1 MDALKSWAV
10 SLIAAAVAGTF
21 AMIVSPRGSMDKTI
35 RAVIGIFVVAAI
47 FSPLTELKN
56 DGKNFFEKEAFA
68 FEEEKEADENLNE
81 YLLSAC
87 KNAVNSEIKKAAD
100 ELNIPSH
107 QSEIE
112 AYVDDENCII
122 IQSITIQI
130 PAEYI
135 GKAEKLSENA
145 AERIG
150 APVTVNAE

>member
-1 MDALKSWAV
+1 
-10 SLIAAAVAGTF
+10 
-21 AMIVSPRGSMDKTI
+21 MDKTI

-56 DGKNFFEKEAFA
+56 DGKIFFEKEAFA

-87 KNAVNSEIKKAAD
+87 KNAVNIEIKKAAD
-100 ELNIPSH
+100 ELSIPSC

-112 AYVDDENCII
+112 AYVDDESCII

-135 GKAEKLSENA
+135 GKEKKLSENA